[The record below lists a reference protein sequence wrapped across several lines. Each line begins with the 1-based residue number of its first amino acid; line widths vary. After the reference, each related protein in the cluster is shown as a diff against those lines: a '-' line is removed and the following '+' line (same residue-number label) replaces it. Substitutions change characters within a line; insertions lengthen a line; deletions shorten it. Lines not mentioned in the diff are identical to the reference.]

1 MTAPEAM
8 HLILPLWLVAAVA
21 SYWGTKALIGVLA
34 ARAILDRPN
43 ERSSHTRPTPRGGGI
58 AVIGTLVPAW
68 IAIALIEDQ
77 ARLVDFLV
85 PAIAAALA
93 LLSWRDDRAGLPVP
107 VRFAAQAAAVVATL
121 AAVPDLTNGF
131 DPFLRGWPGT
141 VLIALAWIWFINLYN
156 FMDGIDGIAGVETA
170 SIGLGVVA
178 AASAAM
184 LDWSVAAMGITA
196 VAAALGFLR
205 WNRHPAQIFLG
216 DVGSIPLGYLLGWL
230 LLLLA
235 VQGQWAAALILPAYY
250 LADATLTLLGRLV
263 RGERVWQAHR
273 SHFYQRAAAS
283 GWSHGQ
289 VVQRIAF
296 ADIALIVAA
305 VIAASGW
312 PLTGLAMAA
321 VVVVTLLVLLARG
334 KPRRGP

>member
-8 HLILPLWLVAAVA
+8 QLILPLGLAVALA
-21 SYWGTKALIGVLA
+21 SYWGTKALIGALA

-58 AVIGTLVPAW
+58 AVIGALLPAW
-68 IAIALIEDQ
+68 IAIALLKDQ

-93 LLSWRDDRAGLPVP
+93 LLSWRDDRAGLPVS
-107 VRFAAQAAAVVATL
+107 VRLAAQAAAVILTL
-121 AAVPDLTNGF
+121 AAMPGVTNASGAF
-131 DPFLRGWPGT
+131 GQGWPSM
-141 VLIALAWIWFINLYN
+141 VLVALAWVWFVNLYN

-170 SIGLGVVA
+170 SIGLGVVV

-184 LDWSVAAMGITA
+184 LDWSLPAMGVTA

-205 WNRHPAQIFLG
+205 WNRHPARIFLG

-235 VQGQWAAALILPAYY
+235 LEGQWAAALILPAYY
-250 LADATLTLLGRLV
+250 LADATLTLLRRV
-263 RGERVWQAHR
+263 TRGDRVWQAHR
-273 SHFYQRAAAS
+273 SHFYQRAVAS

-296 ADIALIVAA
+296 ANIALIAA
-305 VIAASGW
+305 ATIAVSGW
-312 PLTGLAMAA
+312 PLAGLAVAA
-321 VVVVTLLVLLARG
+321 VVVVLLLVLLGRG
-334 KPRRGP
+334 RR